1 MTHRDAILQA
11 LDDLA
16 SGRIAAQLPL
26 EGLDAEE
33 LALTL
38 HLNKVIAS
46 LGTFD
51 RSHFMDAAANEVAR
65 ARRHRRRFSLMLMDI
80 DPEGRLDDDRRLQ
93 AMHSVVQACASLLR
107 TTDLFGRIPGEALAI
122 ALPETTA
129 ESAATLASRL
139 REGLAEGA
147 PGSAPPRDRVSL
159 SIGVAEMSMDDEGL
173 DDILRR
179 ADEAL
184 QEARRGEGQHVVVKA

>member
-16 SGRIAAQLPL
+16 SGRIPAQLPL
-26 EGLDAEE
+26 EALDEGE
-33 LALTL
+33 QALTL
-38 HLNKVIAS
+38 HVNKVIAS
-46 LGTFD
+46 LGAFD
-51 RSHFMDAAANEVAR
+51 RYHFLDAAANEVAR
-65 ARRHRRRFSLMLMDI
+65 ARRHRRRFSLMLMDV
-80 DPEGRLDDDRRLQ
+80 DPDGRLDDDRRLQ
-93 AMHSVVQACASLLR
+93 AMHAVVQACASLLR

-129 ESAATLASRL
+129 ESAATLAGRL
-139 REGLAEGA
+139 RDGLADGALGA
-147 PGSAPPRDRVSL
+147 PHAHNAFSL
-159 SIGVAEMSMDDEGL
+159 SIGVAEMSLDDEGL

-184 QEARRGEGQHVVVKA
+184 QEARKGEGHHVVVRA